1 MPNFR
6 NPALQT
12 FITGPKDL
20 QNLRNSLWIQKI
32 FILALSDCF
41 YSLKTLYQYTF
52 PSFAFTEMESSHAR
66 ILHMEME
73 SKSMETLFRRLARIR
88 SMLKSHDRAV

>member
-6 NPALQT
+6 NPPLQT
-12 FITGPKDL
+12 FISGPKDL
-20 QNLRNSLWIQKI
+20 LNLRNSLWIQKI
-32 FILALSDCF
+32 FILCLSDCF
-41 YSLKTLYQYTF
+41 YSLKILYRYTF

-66 ILHMEME
+66 TLHMEMK
-73 SKSMETLFRRLARIR
+73 SKSMETLFRRLARLQ